1 MGGCIHVFS
10 LYAETVPSTYSYN
23 SDVSHLLFQY
33 NLNHIEHGNLQAIF
47 IHLIIASFV
56 FIFCSIFHFINIIII
71 IAVTLYLFFYR
82 KFLLA
87 FMWSGIGEISIHK
100 LRR

>member
-1 MGGCIHVFS
+1 MSFPYT
-10 LYAETVPSTYSYN
+10 LKLPSTYSYN

-71 IAVTLYLFFYR
+71 IVVTLYLFFYR

-87 FMWSGIGEISIHK
+87 FMWSGIGEISVHK